1 MPVVAVAKAV
11 LFGGLFM
18 TAVTWVEAAQ
28 AKCRSLPSSQ
38 AGKALLSEDNGGVL
52 ILGPI
57 VTDGKLPLTW
67 KSMRHL
73 DGHCY
78 AMPEDWR
85 YRQLKFAVNNY
96 LAEPAEQSEPRY
108 RFDLDLQII
117 KITAR
122 PSGEPKEADKITA
135 YRSEKSPWY
144 RNGVPSQR
152 YAGRTKT
159 LDMSVEEWNGAHDPL
174 NVIEQNDRKLGGR
187 FHASPTAQGRNT
199 FEARRWWQLNEKLT
213 DNYTLHL
220 ENRLLSAQSATG
232 DIAGG
237 IPFQVN
243 ERGYDA
249 IIIRYSSVN
258 ADIDNVVT
266 LCFANCDAIAKLKL
280 EASPRHVFAS
290 LFRWLQ

>member
-1 MPVVAVAKAV
+1 MRGVAKAV
-11 LFGGLFM
+11 LLGGLFM
-18 TAVTWVEAAQ
+18 TSFAWGETAQ
-28 AKCRSLPSSQ
+28 AKCMPLPSSR
-38 AGKALLSEDNGGVL
+38 AGKALLSEDNSGAL

-57 VTDGKLPLTW
+57 ITDGRLPLTW
-67 KSMRHL
+67 KTMRHL

-96 LAEPAEQSEPRY
+96 LPEPAEQNEPEY

-117 KITAR
+117 KIAAR
-122 PSGEPKEADKITA
+122 PSGEPKEAEKITA

-144 RNGVPSQR
+144 RNGEQSQR
-152 YAGRTKT
+152 YAGRMKT
-159 LDMSVEEWNGAHDPL
+159 LNMSVEEWNGAHDPL
-174 NVIEQNDRKLGGR
+174 NVIEQNDRKLNGR
-187 FHASPTAQGRNT
+187 FHASPSPQGRNT
-199 FEARRWWQLNEKLT
+199 FEERRWWQLNEKLT
-213 DNYTLHL
+213 DKYTLHL
-220 ENRLLSAQSATG
+220 ENRLLSAQPAAG
-232 DIAGG
+232 NMAGG

-249 IIIRYSSVN
+249 IIIRYSSAN

-266 LCFANCDAIAKLKL
+266 LCFADCDAIAKLRL